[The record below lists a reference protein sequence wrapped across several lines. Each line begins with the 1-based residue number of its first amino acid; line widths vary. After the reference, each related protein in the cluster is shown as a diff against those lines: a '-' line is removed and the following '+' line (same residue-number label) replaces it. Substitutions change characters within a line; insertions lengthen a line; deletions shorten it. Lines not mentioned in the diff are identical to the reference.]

1 MAKQDYYVT
10 LEVTREV
17 SADDLKKSYRK
28 LAMKYHPD
36 RNPGDK
42 SAESRFKEVSEA
54 YEVLSDGQKRQRY
67 DAYGHAGMGGG
78 GGEGQ
83 GFEGF
88 SWAAV
93 LEPGTA
99 QFSRGGR
106 IRGRY
111 QTSAIM
117 QQTCNL
123 PQWIPA
129 DKIIDRI

>member
-1 MAKQDYYVT
+1 VPGLHRPKRSRRF
-10 LEVTREV
+10 REG
-17 SADDLKKSYRK
+17 
-28 LAMKYHPD
+28 KYSGHTKVEL
-36 RNPGDK
+36 PG
-42 SAESRFKEVSEA
+42 
-54 YEVLSDGQKRQRY
+54 SDGN
-67 DAYGHAGMGGG
+67 
-78 GGEGQ
+78 GQ

-111 QTSAIM
+111 QTSAIV